1 MIKSSEI
8 LRSEPQ
14 AVRLGGSLQRR
25 LKPRQKKGL
34 CNASSCSKNMRPGL
48 RSDGSIRQ
56 LGLGAICGGDP
67 SSAARMTLGTFTGRL
82 LIILVIA
89 AVAVA
94 VWQLTDIL
102 VLLFGAVLLSIG
114 LCAAAQSVA
123 RHTGISRSLALALVF
138 VLGLCVFGA
147 ALWVFGSSISA
158 QMGSVIE
165 AAPTGYKL
173 FMTWM
178 TGNPYGQHVLD
189 QVRGAN
195 MVDATGWATSMVTSI
210 GVSGRYWCVLVHGRR
225 VEEPNAVAVLLDC
238 SGLA

>member
-1 MIKSSEI
+1 
-8 LRSEPQ
+8 
-14 AVRLGGSLQRR
+14 
-25 LKPRQKKGL
+25 
-34 CNASSCSKNMRPGL
+34 MRPGL